1 MRRQPP
7 VDALTQTFLLIRSP
21 DLKQVMFTSFR
32 LVLLCLLTASISALA
47 APRAEHVFI
56 ISFDQAGNDSVAKA
70 EMPLFKA
77 MAAEGAHT
85 WEAYTIVP
93 SLTLPSHV
101 SMLTGVG
108 IQKHQILWNE
118 WDETRPK
125 LIVPTIFHLAKER
138 GLTTA
143 MIAAKNKFRT
153 FEQAG
158 GLDTFLIPEEAKAAD
173 IGAAVAALL
182 KNKQPNLT
190 FIHFADP
197 DSMGHQHGVN
207 SPEKIQALA
216 DCDRAL
222 GVIRTAIAAA
232 GIADSSVIIL
242 TADHGG
248 HDRTPEELAD
258 RVKRGQE
265 PQPGTHGSPA
275 SVDVIIPWVASGKGV
290 KAGFTITA
298 PVIQYDTAA
307 TALWL
312 LGVPVPESFWGRPVV
327 SAFE

>member
-1 MRRQPP
+1 MLPR
-7 VDALTQTFLLIRSP
+7 LKSTLLGI
-21 DLKQVMFTSFR
+21 VVCVFAATSR
-32 LVLLCLLTASISALA
+32 AET
-47 APRAEHVFI
+47 PRAQHVFI

-70 EMPLFKA
+70 AMPLFKA

-93 SLTLPSHV
+93 SITLPSHV

-108 IQKHQILWNE
+108 IQKHQVLWNE

-125 LIVPTIFHLAKER
+125 LTVSTIFHLAKER

-143 MIAAKNKFRT
+143 MIAGKPKFIT
-153 FEQAG
+153 FREAG
-158 GLDTFLIPEEAKAAD
+158 GLDTFVIPENAKAAG
-173 IGAAVAALL
+173 IGAAVAELL
-182 KNKQPNLT
+182 KKQQPNLV

-197 DSMGHQHGVN
+197 DTTGHQFGVN
-207 SPEKIQALA
+207 SPEKMQALA
-216 DCDRAL
+216 DCDQAL
-222 GVIRTAIAAA
+222 AVIRAAIAAA
-232 GIADSSVIIL
+232 GIADSSVMIL

-248 HDRTPEELAD
+248 HDRPAAEIAD
-258 RVKRGQE
+258 RVKRGL
-265 PQPGTHGSPA
+265 PPAPGTHGAPDS
-275 SVDVIIPWVASGKGV
+275 SDVIIPWIAWGKGA
-290 KAGFTITA
+290 KHGFTVTA
-298 PVIQYDTAA
+298 PVVQYDTAA

>member
-1 MRRQPP
+1 MRPP
-7 VDALTQTFLLIRSP
+7 FNSLLIG
-21 DLKQVMFTSFR
+21 VIAF
-32 LVLLCLLTASISALA
+32 VLATTARAET
-47 APRAEHVFI
+47 PRAEHVFI
-56 ISFDQAGNDSVAKA
+56 ISFDQAGNDSIAKA
-70 EMPLFKA
+70 DMPLFKS

-125 LIVPTIFHLAKER
+125 LAVPTIFHLAKAR

-143 MIAAKNKFRT
+143 MIAAKTKFKT
-153 FEQAG
+153 FQQAG
-158 GLDTFLIPEEAKAAD
+158 GLDTFLLPEDVDAAG
-173 IGAAVAALL
+173 IGAAVAELL
-182 KNKQPNLT
+182 KKTQPNLV

-197 DSMGHQHGVN
+197 DSTGHKYGVD
-207 SPEKIQALA
+207 SSEKMRALA
-216 DCDRAL
+216 ECDRAL
-222 GVIRTAIAAA
+222 GVIRAAITAAH
-232 GIADSSVIIL
+232 IADSSVLIL

-248 HDRTPEELAD
+248 HDRTAVENAD
-258 RVKRGQE
+258 REKRGLSY
-265 PQPGTHGSPA
+265 QPGTHGGA
-275 SVDVIIPWVASGKGV
+275 DSVDVLIPWVASGKGV
-290 KAGFTITA
+290 KRGFTITA
-298 PVIQYDTAA
+298 PVVQYDTAA

-312 LGVPVPESFWGRPVV
+312 LGVPVPESFWGRPVT

>member
-1 MRRQPP
+1 MLPR
-7 VDALTQTFLLIRSP
+7 LKSTLLGI
-21 DLKQVMFTSFR
+21 V
-32 LVLLCLLTASISALA
+32 VCVLA
-47 APRAEHVFI
+47 ATGRAETARAQHVFI

-108 IQKHQILWNE
+108 IQKHQVLWNE

-125 LIVPTIFHLAKER
+125 LTVPTIFHLAKER

-143 MIAAKNKFRT
+143 MIAAKPKFIT
-153 FEQAG
+153 FREAG
-158 GLDTFLIPEEAKAAD
+158 GLDTFVIPENAKAD
-173 IGAAVAALL
+173 GIGAAVAELL
-182 KNKQPNLT
+182 KKQQPNLV

-197 DSMGHQHGVN
+197 DSTGHQFGVN
-207 SPEKIQALA
+207 SPEKMRALA
-216 DCDRAL
+216 DCDQAL

-232 GIADSSVIIL
+232 GIADSSVML
-242 TADHGG
+242 MTADHGG
-248 HDRTPEELAD
+248 HDRTAEENAD
-258 RVKRGQE
+258 RARRQQ
-265 PQPGTHGSPA
+265 PYQPGTHGSPA
-275 SVDVIIPWVASGKGV
+275 SEDVLIPWVAWGKGA
-290 KAGFTITA
+290 KPGFTITA
-298 PVIQYDTAA
+298 PVVQYDTAA

>member
-1 MRRQPP
+1 MFIPLRSFCLSLLACL
-7 VDALTQTFLLIRSP
+7 ALP
-21 DLKQVMFTSFR
+21 
-32 LVLLCLLTASISALA
+32 LVGAD
-47 APRAEHVFI
+47 APRASHVFI

-93 SLTLPSHV
+93 SITLPSHV

-125 LIVPTIFHLAKER
+125 LAVPTIFHLAKER

-143 MIAAKNKFRT
+143 MIAAKPKFIT
-153 FEQAG
+153 FREAG
-158 GLDTFLIPEEAKAAD
+158 GLDTFVIPENAKAAG
-173 IGAAVAALL
+173 IGAAVAELL
-182 KNKQPNLT
+182 KKQQPNLV

-197 DSMGHQHGVN
+197 DSTGHQFGVN
-207 SPEKIQALA
+207 SPEKMQALA
-216 DCDRAL
+216 DCDQAL
-222 GVIRTAIAAA
+222 GVIRAAIAAA
-232 GIADSSVIIL
+232 GIADSSVMIL

-248 HDRTPEELAD
+248 HDRPAAEIAD
-258 RVKRGQE
+258 RVKRGL
-265 PQPGTHGSPA
+265 PPSPGTHGAPDSC
-275 SVDVIIPWVASGKGV
+275 DVIIPWIAWGKG
-290 KAGFTITA
+290 ARHGFTVTA
-298 PVIQYDTAA
+298 PVVQYDTAA

>member
-1 MRRQPP
+1 MRY
-7 VDALTQTFLLIRSP
+7 RSP
-21 DLKQVMFTSFR
+21 FR
-32 LVLLCLLTASISALA
+32 FACALVLAALA
-47 APRAEHVFI
+47 TITAGANTRRASHVFV
-56 ISFDQAGNDSVAKA
+56 ISFDQAGPAGIGKA
-70 EMPLFKA
+70 DMPLFKT

-118 WDETRPK
+118 WDETRPA
-125 LIVPTIFHLAKER
+125 LTVPTIFHLAKSH

-143 MIAAKNKFRT
+143 MIAAKPKFKT

-158 GLDTFLIPEEAKAAD
+158 GLDTFVIPENAKAAG

-182 KNKQPNLT
+182 KKQQPHLL

-197 DSMGHQHGVN
+197 DSTGHKYGVD
-207 SPEKIQALA
+207 SPEKMQALA
-216 DCDRAL
+216 DCDQAL
-222 GVIRTAIAAA
+222 KVIRDAISEA
-232 GIADSSVIIL
+232 GIVDSSVVIL

-248 HDRTPEELAD
+248 HDRPPAEIAE

-265 PQPGTHGSPA
+265 PMPGTHGSAA
-275 SVDVIIPWVASGKGV
+275 SEDVVIPWIAWGKGV
-290 KAGFTITA
+290 RPAFTITT
-298 PVIQYDTAA
+298 PVVQYDTAA

-312 LGVPVPESFWGRPVV
+312 LGVPVPDSFWGRPVV

>member
-1 MRRQPP
+1 MFHPLR
-7 VDALTQTFLLIRSP
+7 LIVFS
-21 DLKQVMFTSFR
+21 LITGF
-32 LVLLCLLTASISALA
+32 CASTIHADT
-47 APRAEHVFI
+47 PRAEHVFI
-56 ISFDQAGNDSVAKA
+56 ISFDQAGNDSIAKA
-70 EMPLFKA
+70 DMPVLKA

-108 IQKHQILWNE
+108 IQKHQILWND
-118 WDETRPK
+118 WDETKPK
-125 LIVPTIFHLAKER
+125 LGVPTIFQLAKER

-143 MIAAKNKFRT
+143 MIAAKTKFKT

-158 GLDTFLIPEEAKAAD
+158 GLDTFLIPEDAKAPGIA
-173 IGAAVAALL
+173 AAVTTLL
-182 KNKQPNLT
+182 KTSQPNLV

-197 DSMGHQHGVN
+197 DSTGHLYGVN
-207 SPEKIQALA
+207 SPEKMQALV

-222 GVIRTAIAAA
+222 TIIRTAIAAA
-232 GIADSSVIIL
+232 GIADTSVIIL

-248 HDRTPEELAD
+248 HDRSPEENED
-258 RVKRGQE
+258 RAKRHLPYQL
-265 PQPGTHGSPA
+265 GTHGSA
-275 SVDVIIPWVASGKGV
+275 DSSDVIIPWIAWGKGV
-290 KAGFTITA
+290 KPGFTISA
-298 PVIQYDTAA
+298 AVVQYDTAA

-312 LGVPVPESFWGRPVV
+312 LGVPVPQSFWGRPVT

>member
-1 MRRQPP
+1 MLPR
-7 VDALTQTFLLIRSP
+7 LKSTLLGI
-21 DLKQVMFTSFR
+21 VVCVFA
-32 LVLLCLLTASISALA
+32 VSARA
-47 APRAEHVFI
+47 ETPRAQHVFI

-108 IQKHQILWNE
+108 IQKHQVLWNE

-125 LIVPTIFHLAKER
+125 LTVPTVFHLAKER

-143 MIAAKNKFRT
+143 MIAAKPKFIT
-153 FEQAG
+153 FREAG
-158 GLDTFLIPEEAKAAD
+158 GLDTFVIPENTKAAG
-173 IGAAVAALL
+173 IGAAVAELL
-182 KNKQPNLT
+182 KKQQPNLV

-197 DSMGHQHGVN
+197 DTTGHQFGVN
-207 SPEKIQALA
+207 SPEKMRALA
-216 DCDRAL
+216 DCDQAL

-232 GIADSSVIIL
+232 GIADSSVML
-242 TADHGG
+242 MTADHGG
-248 HDRTPEELAD
+248 HDRTAEENAD
-258 RVKRGQE
+258 RAKRQQ
-265 PQPGTHGSPA
+265 PYQPGTHGSPA
-275 SVDVIIPWVASGKGV
+275 SEDVLIPWVAWGKGA
-290 KAGFTITA
+290 KPGFTITA
-298 PVIQYDTAA
+298 PVVQYDTAA

-312 LGVPVPESFWGRPVV
+312 LGVPVPESFWGRPVI